1 MQRRHRTVAHKP
13 YFSFRNLS
21 GATAA
26 IYLLAVLSTLPFCRS
41 AKKIQT
47 AISKKDTIADIKV
60 VKSEEDLKADS
71 IRFIQNMMAKID
83 MEKINFKTFSAKIK
97 VNFEGFDGKNYDFN
111 AFVRIE
117 KDHVIWV
124 LINAALGIEAF
135 RVMITPDSVKV
146 LNRLDKIVQ
155 LRSVN
160 YLKEVA
166 HLPVDFKILQDLLI
180 GNPIFLDSN
189 IVFYRRDEN
198 GVSLMSVGELFRN
211 YITLGGT
218 DSLVKH
224 SKLDDLDQ
232 MRSRTCDITY
242 GDYEKRDTF
251 HFSTYRKISVA
262 EKTKLDIQMGFKQ
275 YNFNETLSFPFS
287 IPRNYKRK

>member
-1 MQRRHRTVAHKP
+1 
-13 YFSFRNLS
+13 
-21 GATAA
+21 
-26 IYLLAVLSTLPFCRS
+26 
-41 AKKIQT
+41 
-47 AISKKDTIADIKV
+47 V

-71 IRFIQNMMAKID
+71 ILFIRSMMDKIEAD
-83 MEKINFKTFSAKIK
+83 KINFKTFSAKVK

-111 AFVRIE
+111 AFIRIE

-124 LINAALGIEAF
+124 LINAVLGIEAF

-166 HLPVDFKILQDLLI
+166 HLPVDFKTLQDLLI
-180 GNPIFLDSN
+180 GNPIFLDTN
-189 IVFYRRDEN
+189 IVFYRKDEN

-218 DSLVKH
+218 DLLVKH

-242 GDYEKRDTF
+242 GDYEKRDTI

-275 YNFNETLSFPFS
+275 FNFNENLSFPFT

>member
-1 MQRRHRTVAHKP
+1 MPLQHKTDAQNTR
-13 YFSFRNLS
+13 FEFRFLS
-21 GATAA
+21 IAVGVIYMSA
-26 IYLLAVLSTLPFCRS
+26 IITCLPFCRS

-47 AISKKDTIADIKV
+47 AILKKDTVSGEKV
-60 VKSEEDLKADS
+60 IRSEEDLKADS
-71 IRFIQNMMAKID
+71 LRFIRSMMGKI
-83 MEKINFKTFSAKIK
+83 EAQKIKFKTFSGKVK
-97 VNFEGFDGKNYDFN
+97 VNFEGFDGKNYEFN

-124 LINAALGIEAF
+124 LINAVLGIEAF

-146 LNRLDKIVQ
+146 LNRLDKNVQ

-166 HLPVDFKILQDLLI
+166 HLPVDFHTLQDLLI

-189 IVFYRRDEN
+189 IVFYRKDEN

-211 YITLGGT
+211 YITLSGT
-218 DSLVKH
+218 DLLVKH

-242 GDYEKRDTF
+242 GDYEKRDTI

-262 EKTKLDIQMGFKQ
+262 EKTKLDVQMGFKS